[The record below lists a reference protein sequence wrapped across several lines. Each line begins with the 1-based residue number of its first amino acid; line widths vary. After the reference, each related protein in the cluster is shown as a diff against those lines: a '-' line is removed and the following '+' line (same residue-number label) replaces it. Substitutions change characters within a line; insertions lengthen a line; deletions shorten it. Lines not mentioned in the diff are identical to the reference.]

1 MGIFSKLLSVGE
13 DRPLKKYQKV
23 VEEINNLEPRM
34 QGYSDDELAHL
45 TVEFRERLDAG
56 EELNDLLPEAFAA
69 VREASVRTI
78 GLRHFD
84 VQLIGGMALN
94 DGKIAEMKT
103 GEGKTLVST
112 LAGYLNALPGN
123 NVHIVTVNDYLAA
136 RDSEWMGQ
144 IYRFMGMNVGLIQNG
159 MDPLKKIPAYQADVT
174 YGTNSEF
181 GFDYLRDNM
190 VSRASRRVQ
199 RGHSF
204 AVVDEV
210 DSILIDE
217 ARTPLIISGPGT
229 QAADTYKKF
238 AAIMPS
244 LKRDIDF
251 EIDEAKKTIYTTEV
265 GLEKVEFQLGI
276 DDLYADPTGQLPN
289 HLQQA
294 LRAQFLFHRDVDY
307 VVTNGE
313 VKIVD
318 EFTGRIMEGRRYSE
332 GLHQALEAKEHVLV
346 RQENQTLATITLQ
359 NYFRLYEKLSG
370 MTGTAMTEDA
380 EFRQIYNL
388 PVMAIPPNK
397 PVIREDLNDLIYRT
411 IDAKFNAV
419 ADDISERHKNG
430 QPCLVGTV
438 SIESS
443 ERLSRLLSKRGIKHE
458 VLNAKNHEREAA
470 IVAQAGRTGAVTIA
484 TNMAGR
490 GTDILLGGNADAM
503 AQTFLAEQLGDE
515 IDEATPEQI
524 QEAKDRAKA
533 ITKRESVE
541 VCNAGGLCVIGT
553 ERHESRRIDNQLR
566 GRSGRQ
572 GDPGT
577 TQFYLSLEDD
587 LMRLFG
593 GSRMDSISRM
603 MEKTDLPEDMPIQAS
618 MVSKAIETAQRQV
631 EAVNFAARKNVLEY
645 DDVMNLQRKAI
656 YEERNAI
663 LDGKDL
669 TERMP
674 DIIEDVV
681 ENAVLEYCDAKHAS
695 DDWDTDSL
703 DKWLLQ
709 MTDHPELTVESI
721 DHDDNLNALID
732 GIIERITDIYTTRAE
747 EIGEPFSDIASQV
760 MLRFIDSRW
769 MAHLQEMDYLK
780 TSIRLR
786 AYGQRDP
793 LTEYR
798 EEAHNAFAALTDSI
812 YEDFL
817 RFLLRAPIMVQ
828 AAPAQEEKS
837 PLEDSKVTYSNPE
850 QALTESTTSAQ
861 RVQAANAQAQ
871 GVPQT
876 PKPASEQS
884 KPHTIT
890 KDKDD
895 PYANVGRNDPCPCGS
910 GKKFKKCHGANR

>member
-13 DRPLKKYQKV
+13 DKPLKKYQKV
-23 VEEINNLEPRM
+23 VETINDLEPRM
-34 QGYSDDELAHL
+34 QAYSDDELAHL
-45 TVEFRERLDAG
+45 TVEFRERLDSG
-56 EELNDLLPEAFAA
+56 EELDDLLPEAFAA

-84 VQLIGGMALN
+84 VQLIGGMALH

-144 IYRFMGMNVGLIQNG
+144 VYRFLGMSVGLIQNG

-190 VSRASRRVQ
+190 VTRASRRVQ
-199 RGHSF
+199 RGHAF

-217 ARTPLIISGPGT
+217 ARTPLIISGAGS

-251 EIDEAKKTIYTTEV
+251 EMDEAKKTIYTTEA
-265 GLEKVEFQLGI
+265 GLEKVEFQLGV
-276 DDLYADPTGQLPN
+276 DDIFGDPTGQLPN

-380 EFRQIYNL
+380 EFRQIYKL

-397 PVIREDLNDLIYRT
+397 PVIREDLNDLIFRT

-419 ADDISERHKNG
+419 ADDISERHNAG

-470 IVAQAGRTGAVTIA
+470 IIAQAGRTGAVTIA

-490 GTDILLGGNADAM
+490 GTDILLGGNADVM
-503 AQTFLAEQLGDE
+503 AQTFLAEQLGEEVDQ
-515 IDEATPEQI
+515 ATPEQI
-524 QEAKDRAKA
+524 QAAKEKAQA

-541 VCNAGGLCVIGT
+541 VRNAGGLCVIGT

-603 MEKTDLPEDMPIQAS
+603 MEKTDMPEDMPIQAS

-631 EAVNFAARKNVLEY
+631 ESVNFSTRKHVLEY

-674 DIIEDVV
+674 EIIEDVV
-681 ENAVLEYCDAKHAS
+681 ENAVLEYCAPKQAS
-695 DDWDTDSL
+695 DDWDTESL

-709 MTDHPELTVESI
+709 MTDDPEITVSSV
-721 DHDDNLNALID
+721 DHDDDVNELMDGLI
-732 GIIERITDIYTTRAE
+732 ELITQRYNQRAE
-747 EIGEPFSDIASQV
+747 EIGPLFSDIASQV
-760 MLRFIDSRW
+760 MLRFLDTSW

-780 TSIRLR
+780 ASIGLR

-798 EEAHNAFAALTDSI
+798 EEAHRAFAALTDSI
-812 YEDFL
+812 YEGFL
-817 RFLLRAPIMVQ
+817 RFLLRAPLMVQ
-828 AAPAQEEKS
+828 EAPVKEEKT
-837 PLEDSKVTYSNPE
+837 PLDGKVTYSNPE
-850 QALTESTTSAQ
+850 EALTESTTSSQ
-861 RVQAANAQAQ
+861 RVRQAQAQAQ

-876 PKPASEQS
+876 PQPAPEQP
-884 KPHTIT
+884 KPHTIQ